1 MKIKEVN
8 IGNGALEP
16 SNDTLFGNKHF
27 KRWSMS
33 LMPSK
38 TMSYLLRW
46 LKSKSRKIRVGK
58 DVQKMEPSH
67 VVAVESSLEAPQ
79 KVITIPLLSI

>member
-1 MKIKEVN
+1 MVN
-8 IGNGALEP
+8 VIDANQNHVIPVKMA
-16 SNDTLFGNKHF
+16 
-27 KRWSMS
+27 RI
-33 LMPSK
+33 
-38 TMSYLLRW
+38 
-46 LKSKSRKIRVGK
+46 KSRKIRVGK